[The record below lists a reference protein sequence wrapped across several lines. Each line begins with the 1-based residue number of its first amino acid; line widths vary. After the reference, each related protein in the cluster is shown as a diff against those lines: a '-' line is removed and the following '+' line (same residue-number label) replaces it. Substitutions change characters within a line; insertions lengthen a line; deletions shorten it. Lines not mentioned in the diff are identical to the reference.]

1 MQDEAYYKQ
10 QFFAEARELLDGVSD
25 ALLQLEAA
33 PAGGD
38 LLNAVFRNIHTIKG
52 SAGAFSLNDISA
64 FAHHAESVLNK
75 ACTGA
80 LAVNAELVDL
90 LFQAVDAL
98 NAMLDAAQN
107 GGPSPDCRSL
117 ADKLHDFE
125 SGSGA
130 SAPAADDGGGAE
142 KPLPLSGQAMP
153 DAVRAMLRAKA
164 AQGFTPYLIR
174 LHFEADMLENGYDPL
189 VLLKNLREVSVFWH
203 AMTRVE
209 LPEFARY
216 EPLRLYLDV
225 AVLMASA
232 RTAAELRDFAFD
244 PDLLEVAPLAVDGDI
259 GDAVDTECLRE
270 FLVEDAQLVE
280 QMEQH
285 ALDFEKRRDE
295 ASLNALFRAV
305 HTFKGDA
312 SYVGLKSL
320 GAFAHDLEA
329 LLERLRENPSLGTSA
344 TMDVIL
350 SGVDKI
356 KSALQ
361 TVARGEIHPD
371 LGTVTLPSEAAGSAP
386 AGPPRDILPP
396 EVSGVFVSQLVQHK
410 TVLEQLCGADLPAS
424 DEVAQRV
431 RRVIGGLTSASR
443 FVGLPELATLAD
455 DMRAALDA
463 GEAVAY
469 GSAYTA
475 LLGWI
480 DEITGEP
487 RKIGEI
493 LLETGQVSPQDVEG
507 ALQRQKPLGEIL
519 VEEGKLQPEVL
530 RHALKKQ
537 TLMRAASQQQA
548 ARQEDHGP
556 AAGAPEIR
564 VMRVDEEKIDAL
576 ANMIGE
582 LVVAKN
588 VYEYLIANLMVN
600 HDLPG
605 AVIKSFK
612 DNLYLFSR
620 ITAGLQQ
627 SVLSV
632 RMIPIR
638 GVFHKYSRVV
648 RDIARKQG
656 KLINFI
662 TEGED
667 TEVDKKVADTLSEP
681 LIHMIRNAC
690 DHGIE
695 TPEER
700 RAAGK
705 PEKGTV
711 RLKAWQE
718 GSRLYVRVTDDGKGM
733 DRGKVYEKA
742 LERGLPVIAPDDER
756 LLDVIFLPGFSMKE
770 EVTDI
775 SGRGVGMDAVRAS
788 VLSLGGSVSFSS
800 EEGKGSV
807 FTLEL
812 PMTMGISTALVVQA
826 AGRQYAIPLDNV
838 LETIKVAP
846 AKIRT
851 IQDRKGVYYRGE
863 VLPVERLDTLLYERE
878 HSGDPRELFQGRSS
892 DVFTLFN
899 PEEEISIVV
908 LGTQR
913 GKYGVVVDSLNRNVE
928 ISIRPVPEA
937 LKDIAVVSGV
947 SILGDGKI
955 LLVLNPEHLV

>member
-10 QFFAEARELLDGVSD
+10 QFFAEARELLDDVSD

-33 PAGGD
+33 PSGGE

-52 SAGAFSLNDISA
+52 SAGAFSLNEVSA
-64 FAHHAESVLNK
+64 FAHHVESVLNK

-80 LAVNAELVDL
+80 LGVNAELVDL

-107 GGPSPDCRSL
+107 GTPPPDCRSL
-117 ADKLHDFE
+117 ADRFHDFASE
-125 SGSGA
+125 PSGGA
-130 SAPAADDGGGAE
+130 SVSDAAAQ
-142 KPLPLSGQAMP
+142 KTVSLSTQAMP
-153 DAVRAMLRAKA
+153 DAVRASLRAKA
-164 AQGFTPYLIR
+164 AQGFTPYLLR

-189 VLLKNLREVSVFWH
+189 VLLKNLREISMFWYASSH
-203 AMTRVE
+203 AE
-209 LPEFARY
+209 LPDFALY
-216 EPLRLYLDV
+216 QPLRLYLEV
-225 AVLMASA
+225 TVFMASS
-232 RTAAELRDFAFD
+232 RTAEELQDLAFD
-244 PDLLEVAPLAVDGDI
+244 PELLEIVAIAVDGDI
-259 GDAVDTECLRE
+259 SDAVDTQCLQE
-270 FLVEDAQLVE
+270 FLVEDGQLVE

-285 ALDFEKRRDE
+285 ALDFEKQRDE

-320 GAFAHDLEA
+320 GTFAHELEA
-329 LLERLRENPSLGTSA
+329 LLEGIRSNPASGTSA
-344 TMDVIL
+344 AVDVIL

-356 KSALQ
+356 KGALR
-361 TVARGEIHPD
+361 TLARGEVKLE
-371 LGTVTLPSEAAGSAP
+371 LGSVPALSGASAGLPAT
-386 AGPPRDILPP
+386 PPRDILPP
-396 EVSGVFVSQLVQHK
+396 EVSGVFISQLVQHK
-410 TVLEQLCGADLPAS
+410 TVLEQLCGVDLPS
-424 DEVAQRV
+424 TDDVAQRV
-431 RRVIGGLTSASR
+431 RRVADGLTSASR
-443 FVGLPELATLAD
+443 FVGLPDLGKLAEDL
-455 DMRAALDA
+455 RAALKA

-469 GSAYTA
+469 GAAYTS
-475 LLGWI
+475 LLAWI

-493 LLETGQVSPQDVEG
+493 LLESGQVSPQDVQG

-519 VEEGKLQPEVL
+519 VEEGKIQPEVL

-548 ARQEDHGP
+548 AREEGQTQAP
-556 AAGAPEIR
+556 GAPEIR
-564 VMRVDEEKIDAL
+564 VMRVDEEKIDSL

-588 VYEYLIANLMVN
+588 VYEYLITSLMVN

-605 AVIKSFK
+605 TVIKNFK

-620 ITAGLQQ
+620 ITAALQQ

-733 DRGKVYEKA
+733 DRGRVYEKA
-742 LERGLPVIAPDDER
+742 LERGLPVTAPDDER

-788 VLSLGGSVSFSS
+788 VTSLGGSVSFSS
-800 EEGKGSV
+800 EEGRGSV

-838 LETIKVAP
+838 LETIKITP
-846 AKIRT
+846 DKIRT

-878 HSGDPRELFQGRSS
+878 HSGDPRELFLGRKS
-892 DVFTLFN
+892 DVFALFN

-928 ISIRPVPEA
+928 ISIRPVPDA